1 MRMSLFLKIR
11 DSVSVTTLSR
21 SISVKLP
28 HREVL
33 VSPSRKNSSRMT
45 QPRPKNTFKSRLRS
59 TRAMHKCSETKPDS
73 ALDSV
78 TLKRLRA
85 T

>member
-1 MRMSLFLKIR
+1 MSLFLKIR
-11 DSVSVTTLSR
+11 DSVSVIILLR

-28 HREVL
+28 HKEVL
-33 VSPSRKNSSRMT
+33 GSPSKKNFSRMT
-45 QPRPKNTFKSRLRS
+45 QLRPKNTYKNRLRS

-73 ALDSV
+73 ASDSV